1 MLFLFYTIFDE
12 PLRLYVDSMHA
23 PILEPSEI
31 KALTSA
37 QRAEVEE
44 FIARF
49 ASRAKPIRPYRDR
62 RPTPHRA
69 RMLARHLL
77 VRVLWDRDND
87 YLIPVHWLLGRG
99 REAVRARLL
108 HRYYEERTRDRPY
121 VYFPLHLTDDYKI
134 KRVIPHC
141 ADQASIIEQVARSL
155 PHGYD
160 LVVKEHPMAI
170 GRTPVALIR
179 RLRSSRNIRVV
190 APRTSSHDVIRDA
203 EGVAVI
209 SSTVGLE
216 ALLYRKP
223 VLTLGQPFYAQLGL
237 TVDVLSFADIPKAV
251 PQLLQRTVDPDQ
263 MMEFLFAAMQ
273 RCLPGAPV
281 VVDRSDENARTL
293 AHSLAAAAATEVD
306 RRSAAARDASAVL
319 S

>member
-1 MLFLFYTIFDE
+1 
-12 PLRLYVDSMHA
+12 
-23 PILEPSEI
+23 
-31 KALTSA
+31 
-37 QRAEVEE
+37 
-44 FIARF
+44 
-49 ASRAKPIRPYRDR
+49 
-62 RPTPHRA
+62 
-69 RMLARHLL
+69 
-77 VRVLWDRDND
+77 
-87 YLIPVHWLLGRG
+87 
-99 REAVRARLL
+99 
-108 HRYYEERTRDRPY
+108 
-121 VYFPLHLTDDYKI
+121 
-134 KRVIPHC
+134 
-141 ADQASIIEQVARSL
+141 
-155 PHGYD
+155 
-160 LVVKEHPMAI
+160 MAI